1 MSQPSTSSD
10 LEVLFIEK
18 LQLKYQLNERDLKKA
33 FSRYDKDNSG
43 YLDIEEIGTAAR
55 LMLNGVSDEQ
65 VRNLVSRFDLNGDGK
80 ISYDEFLQYLLKR
93 KDGPTTAAID
103 ANDARSDRRNW
114 NRNTM
119 YKSQFDDY
127 NDHSRST
134 ARNLNDKENP
144 TRITQ
149 SEGYGRERNT
159 GRRTY
164 RQENEG
170 NTGRRNYQQHN
181 GGSTGGRLNQQEL
194 GSNVVK
200 GGHAQQNQGSRQQQ
214 ERSEGRDPGYQRSE
228 GYTERSGSQGQ
239 SNFEQNA
246 GDDDDDQS
254 HSLGD
259 EDNEAYDSDEGC
271 DEFPSV
277 HAELRGP
284 IGDSSHQKYM
294 KRGDPRDYD
303 NQSTTSE
310 TPSDVGSNFD
320 PSNSS
325 EVEYRCK
332 AFLENL
338 RSLLNKRVLNLRDKG
353 ALAHHLTLS
362 SKELLEKTGCAL
374 LTKAFQS
381 YTGGTRTRKE
391 DQLIDLGDFI
401 R

>member
-43 YLDIEEIGTAAR
+43 YLDIEEIGIAAR

-65 VRNLVSRFDLNGDGK
+65 VRNLVSRFDLNGDGT

-93 KDGPTTAAID
+93 KDGPTTAAMD

-127 NDHSRST
+127 NDHSRSA
-134 ARNLNDKENP
+134 ARKTTEIERSTSNSQN
-144 TRITQ
+144 
-149 SEGYGRERNT
+149 EGYGRESST
-159 GRRTY
+159 GRRTH
-164 RQENEG
+164 RQQSEG
-170 NTGRRNYQQHN
+170 NTGRRNYQHN
-181 GGSTGGRLNQQEL
+181 SGNTGGHSHQQEID
-194 GSNVVK
+194 SNIGKV
-200 GGHAQQNQGSRQQQ
+200 GYAQQNQGNRQQQ
-214 ERSEGRDPGYQRSE
+214 ERITGRRPNYQKSE
-228 GYTERSGSQGQ
+228 GYTNRPGNKGQ
-239 SNFEQNA
+239 SNFEQNVP
-246 GDDDDDQS
+246 DDDDSQS
-254 HSLGD
+254 FSLDD
-259 EDNEAYDSDEGC
+259 ENNEEYDSDEGC

-277 HAELRGP
+277 NAELRGP
-284 IGDSSHQKYM
+284 IGDSSRQIYM
-294 KRGDPRDYD
+294 KRGNPRDYD
-303 NQSTTSE
+303 SQSTTSE
-310 TPSDVGSNFD
+310 TPSDVASNFD

-338 RSLLNKRVLNLRDKG
+338 RSLLNKRVLSLRDKG

-362 SKELLEKTGCAL
+362 NKELLEKTGCAL
-374 LTKAFQS
+374 LTKAFQN